1 MNKLMGVIMTGAL
14 LNLTLT
20 QPLLA
25 RAGEIEERRKR
36 QQERIG
42 EGIQSG
48 ELTKKEAV
56 KLEAEQGAI
65 QREKRRFRRN
75 DGKLGSKEKAKLNR
89 DLNKASKDIYKEKHD

>member
-1 MNKLMGVIMTGAL
+1 MNRFMGVIVTGAL
-14 LNLTLT
+14 VALTLT

-25 RAGEIEERRKR
+25 RAGEIEERQKR

-56 KLEAEQGAI
+56 KLEAEEGKI

-75 DGKLGSKEKAKLNR
+75 DGKLGPKEKAKLNR